1 MLVNVKYYDV
11 SGIVNSCL
19 AHLILVVLRFLVL
32 TLREN
37 KYFAAD
43 STKDVGYNKLT
54 PEEEKV
60 IMRKGTEAPFI
71 GEYDNFFEEG
81 TFICKRCNAPLF
93 SSKSKFDAGC
103 GWPAF
108 DDTLSDAVRRVPD
121 PDGLRTEIECGNCG
135 AHLGHEFVGERLTA
149 KDTRE
154 CVNSISIR
162 FIPKDRE
169 LPKVIHGQRQ

>member
-1 MLVNVKYYDV
+1 
-11 SGIVNSCL
+11 
-19 AHLILVVLRFLVL
+19 VVMKLFGLQL
-32 TLREN
+32 STAMDTN
-37 KYFAAD
+37 KYFTIRRTHGV
-43 STKDVGYNKLT
+43 SYNKLT

-60 IMRKGTEAPFI
+60 IVHKGTEAPFI

-108 DDTLSDAVRRVPD
+108 DDTLAGSVRRVPD
-121 PDGLRTEIECGNCG
+121 PDGNRTEIECATCG

-149 KDTRE
+149 KNTRE
-154 CVNSISIR
+154 CVNSISIQ
-162 FIPKDRE
+162 FVPKEME
-169 LPKVIHGQRQ
+169 LPKIIHEQQLQ